1 MAKISCPKSLLMLA
15 LAGGFSSMG
24 VTANDG
30 TITFTG
36 NVVDATCIISG
47 GDETNPDQG
56 ADFNVSLP
64 HVSITALASVGQA
77 AGDTPFHINLTGEN
91 CPNGKTANVIFERA
105 QSSNIDSTTGYL
117 KNTEATGGAENVQVR
132 ILNSDKTPLNLTLVN
147 SNHQPQVIASNKAS
161 FKYWGQYIAVNGAAK
176 AGTVKSDV
184 VYSITY
190 N

>member
-1 MAKISCPKSLLMLA
+1 MTKNFYPKSLFLLA
-15 LAGGFSSMG
+15 LAGSFSSMG

-36 NVVDATCIISG
+36 EVVDATCIITG
-47 GDETNPDQG
+47 GDETRPDQG

-64 HVSITALASVGQA
+64 QISVTALASAGQA

-91 CPNGKTANVIFERA
+91 CPNGKTANVVFERA
-105 QSSNIDSTTGYL
+105 QSTNIDSTTGYL
-117 KNTEATGGAENVQVR
+117 KNTEATGGAQNVQVR
-132 ILNSDKTPLNLTLVN
+132 ILNNDKTPLNLTLAN
-147 SNHQPQVIASNKAS
+147 SSHQPQVIASNKAS